1 MKLIFH
7 LIAHLLIIL
16 RWLFKSV
23 AELTGL
29 LTIEKSGVSSANN
42 LGIDTKS
49 SDKVLVYTGNNSG
62 PRTDTLETPPWE
74 KQVVHYGCLFS
85 IF

>member
-1 MKLIFH
+1 M
-7 LIAHLLIIL
+7 AHLLIIL

-23 AELTGL
+23 PELTGL

-49 SDKVLVYTGNNSG
+49 SDKVLVYIGNNSG
-62 PRTDTLETPPWE
+62 PRTDTWETTAWE
-74 KQVVHYGCLFS
+74 TKVVNYDCLFS